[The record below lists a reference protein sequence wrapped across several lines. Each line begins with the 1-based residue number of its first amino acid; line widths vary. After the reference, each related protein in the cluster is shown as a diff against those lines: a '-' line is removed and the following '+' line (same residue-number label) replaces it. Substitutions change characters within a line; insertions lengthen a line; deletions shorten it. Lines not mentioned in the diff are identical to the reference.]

1 MTEVP
6 RLTVANC
13 HVYAY
18 QHRKK
23 SIFAYGTDLGYDF
36 RQLLCVSN
44 QVGV

>member
-23 SIFAYGTDLGYDF
+23 SIFAYGTDLGYDLGSCF
-36 RQLLCVSN
+36 VFQIR
-44 QVGV
+44 